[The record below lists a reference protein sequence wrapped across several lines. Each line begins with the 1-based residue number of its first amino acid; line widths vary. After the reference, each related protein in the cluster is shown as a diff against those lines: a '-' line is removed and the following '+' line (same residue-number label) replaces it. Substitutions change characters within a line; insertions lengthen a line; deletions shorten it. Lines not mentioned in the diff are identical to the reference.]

1 MNFKELLVPLS
12 LALITTWAFQYFF
25 NARKTDQSGQKTE
38 QNASSGSFIKAPKDT
53 HIEVHQPLKLEVS
66 FFEKSSSRKPVITKI
81 ETDQVRYIFSSEGA
95 SLENLEFKRSW
106 GGKEGYLTTIFPP
119 AVIDREQR
127 CFLVA
132 LDTNSPYYFDLIK
145 QSNDDETAH
154 LVYQATFPEG
164 TLTKEFS
171 IFKHEYRID
180 LTITVAPLQEVKG
193 TLQPRIFF
201 PSPLVPQLGK
211 DDWIKGIVAD
221 DKNKIHIYE
230 KNEDVLTGYW
240 SKPTLFGTQD
250 RYFINALYADHNNF
264 IQRAYYKIF
273 NLENMYSI
281 LEGAPVST
289 ASTWKLSF
297 YCGPKEDHA
306 IKRVDERL
314 TQVLNYGWLAPI
326 SRPVSKILLN
336 ALNFINDYVHN
347 YGIAIIILTLLMKL
361 LMLPFTFRSDQ
372 GMKKRTE
379 FQKKLNYIQSKYKN
393 DKETLDSARADLV
406 RKHGMPGLTGCLP
419 LLLQI
424 PLFIALSW
432 VLGNSIELYMSPF
445 LWIKDLSASD
455 PYYILPILLGISMLF
470 HNPTQTTDPKQKIS
484 VFAMAI
490 IFPALTAGLSAGLL
504 LYILTSTL
512 LGILQTTVARR
523 FPA

>member
-25 NARKTDQSGQKTE
+25 SARKTGLEPKTE
-38 QNASSGSFIKAPKDT
+38 QTVSSGMFVKAPKDT
-53 HIEVHQPLKLEVS
+53 HIEVHQPLKLEVN
-66 FFEKSSSRKPVITKI
+66 FIEKSPTKKPATTKV

-95 SLENLEFKRSW
+95 SLESLEFKRKW
-106 GGKEGYLTTIFPP
+106 GGKESYLNTIFPP
-119 AVIDREQR
+119 NSADREQR

-132 LDTNSPYYFDLIK
+132 LDANTPYHFDLIK
-145 QSNDDETAH
+145 QSQDDETAH

-171 IFKHEYRID
+171 VFKHEFRID
-180 LTITVAPLQEVKG
+180 LIITLSPAQGLQG
-193 TLQPRIFF
+193 TLQPRISF

-221 DKNKIHIYE
+221 ANNKIHLYE
-230 KNEDVLTGYW
+230 KTEDILTGYW
-240 SKPTLFGTQD
+240 TKPSLFGTQD

-264 IQRAYYKIF
+264 IQRAYYKVF
-273 NLENMYSI
+273 DLENMYSI
-281 LEGAPVST
+281 LEGTPVST
-289 ASTWKLSF
+289 AATWKLSF
-297 YCGPKEDHA
+297 YFGPKEDHA
-306 IKRVDERL
+306 IKKVDERL

-326 SRPVSKILLN
+326 SRPVSKILLDI
-336 ALNFINDYVHN
+336 LNVINDYVHN

-361 LMLPFTFRSDQ
+361 LMLPFTFRSEQ
-372 GMKKRTE
+372 GMKKRAE
-379 FQKKLNYIQSKYKN
+379 FQKKLNYIQTKHKN
-393 DKETLDSARADLV
+393 DKEALDLARADLV
-406 RKHGMPGLTGCLP
+406 RKHGMPGLAGCLP
-419 LLLQI
+419 ILLQI

-445 LWIKDLSASD
+445 LWIKDLSAAD

-490 IFPALTAGLSAGLL
+490 IFAAFTTSLSAGLV

-512 LGILQTTVARR
+512 LGILQTTIARR
-523 FPA
+523 FPV